1 MTVLHAP
8 ARRLSVLVGAALTL
22 SLSACGGGSDG
33 DGTDADADRGS
44 EVTTHDGTGTD
55 DTQGGCLDE
64 ESNSA
69 AEAHHVDPGTTMDYT
84 GVPPVSGKHWGQWP
98 DIDKTLYV
106 ADERPELGELVH
118 SQEHGWTMVWY
129 DESIADDDAAMANL
143 EDVASQVDDADLTK
157 VVIVPWTSDD
167 GDAFPD
173 DTHVAFTHW
182 GNDDDGTEWRQFC
195 VEPNV
200 DAIVAFS
207 GRHPSSESNEPD
219 SP

>member
-1 MTVLHAP
+1 MIAPHAP
-8 ARRLSVLVGAALTL
+8 ARRASVAVSVALAV
-22 SLSACGGGSDG
+22 SLNACAFGSDV

-44 EVTTHDGTGTD
+44 EVSTHDGTGTD
-55 DTQGGCLDE
+55 PSQGGCLDE
-64 ESNSA
+64 QSDA
-69 AEAHHVDPGTTMDYT
+69 AADAHHVDPGTTMEYT

-98 DIDKTLYV
+98 DISKTLYV
-106 ADERPELGELVH
+106 IDERPDLGELVH

-129 DESIADDDAAMANL
+129 DESIADDDKAMTNL
-143 EDVASQVDDADLTK
+143 EVVASQVDDADLTK

-173 DTHVAFTHW
+173 QTHVALTHW

-195 VEPNV
+195 AEPNV

-207 GRHPSSESNEPD
+207 GRHPSSESDEPD